1 MTSTTTNL
9 SLTVYNAITDVG
21 QTFLSFRN
29 NTVGDSTSNMTKIDT
44 WAGTV
49 NSDLTTLKLA
59 QPIVYVYATMVAGL
73 PTNYVATVSSMV
85 SYVTNTVIVL
95 KLDSN
100 NYGTVT
106 LNITGSG
113 GTPLGTKSVTKTNLS
128 GTIINLS
135 AGDLRINKEYLF
147 RYDGTQ
153 WVWIDATSA
162 DQLNII
168 GTVGHVTTISSDN
181 GIDDSTIALTNLS
194 LLLGRSGGQIVSGG
208 ITFNETLKLKGNIAT
223 SGNTSTS
230 PNIQFLVGN
239 SGATIAGTFLNN
251 GNFGLGTV
259 SPSTLFH
266 AATATSAAGISTFEQ
281 LSADGDSFDIVLKKA
296 RGTVVGT
303 PTVITSGDELGTI
316 QFSGYSGAGG
326 YVIGAAI
333 KAISSETI
341 DTTQVPAYLSFWT
354 GTNAKPSVLT
364 ERIRIDNAGKVGIG
378 TTAPETNLHIYTTG
392 TGTTTLEQI
401 GADSDSY
408 DIALRKA
415 RGTTTPAVVV
425 TADEMGTIKFAGYDG
440 SAYITGVSIKSHAVG
455 TMGTG
460 RVPGQLSFWT
470 GTDATTSVLTERMTI
485 KNDGKVGIGT
495 NAPLS
500 TLHVVGDARVT
511 GLTSGVV
518 KTDGNGLM
526 STAATSGGSSV
537 FLSGSLSFTSPI
549 NYLCQGRLTPTTGV
563 PIDIDGASAV
573 TTVYFTPYNGNLI
586 QLYTGSVWNTYYLTD
601 DLSLSLNGY
610 TASRN
615 YDVFVYDNSGTLTL
629 VTHVWADSFTR
640 VAAYDLVK
648 QNGVLC
654 LKDDLGKRYLGTIR
668 TTATTGQTE
677 LSETQM
683 YIWNYYNQV
692 PTKLYKTAGTIHSYS
707 SSTVRYYNNSS
718 TNQVSFV
725 CGDVTYLDTYLN
737 MLMQAAASS
746 RYGQAGVGMDVSN
759 IFSLV
764 STSTFLYDTYAE
776 SVALMKDWTAAGYHY
791 LSILEASQNTYA
803 TNYSTYKIFS
813 ILSA

>member
-49 NSDLTTLKLA
+49 DSDLTTLKLA

-135 AGDLRINKEYLF
+135 AGDLRVNKEYLF

-168 GTVGHVTTISSDN
+168 GTVGNVTTISSDN

-326 YVIGAAI
+326 YVISAAI
-333 KAISSETI
+333 KAISSGTI

-364 ERIRIDNAGKVGIG
+364 ERMRIDNAGKVGIG
-378 TTAPETNLHIYTTG
+378 TTTPETNLHIYTTG

-440 SAYITGVSIKSHAVG
+440 SVYITGASIKSHAVG

-460 RVPGQLSFWT
+460 RIPGQLSFWT
-470 GTDATTSVLTERMTI
+470 GTDATTSILTERMTI

-495 NAPLS
+495 NAPS
-500 TLHVVGDARVT
+500 SILHVVGDARVT
-511 GLTSGVV
+511 GLTGGVV
-518 KTDGNGLM
+518 KTDADGLM
-526 STAATSGGSSV
+526 SNIVLDGDTTKFLNGNGVFSTLASPDGWIPATGTWTYSSTAAH
-537 FLSGSLSFTSPI
+537 SPI
-549 NYLCQGRLTPTTGV
+549 YVVSVNADMTGIISVGMKIKLTHATVKYFIVTAVGTYGGGVTLITLYGGTDYTLAAAGSAITLPYYSTMKSPFGFPGNPIKWTVETTDETNRTQATPTAGTWYNLNSNSIYIPIGTWIVEYKCNVSAAKNPTANLDVQVALSTANNSASDALLTGFSYV
-563 PIDIDGASAV
+563 QGASASV
-573 TTVYFTPYNGNLI
+573 VNVSGVYSRKVLVIAAETPYYLNLM
-586 QLYTGSVWNTYYLTD
+586 TATSSVASIG
-601 DLSLSLNGY
+601 LSNAGY
-610 TASRN
+610 T
-615 YDVFVYDNSGTLTL
+615 L
-629 VTHVWADSFTR
+629 VIRAIC
-640 VAAYDLVK
+640 AYL
-648 QNGVLC
+648 
-654 LKDDLGKRYLGTIR
+654 
-668 TTATTGQTE
+668 
-677 LSETQM
+677 
-683 YIWNYYNQV
+683 
-692 PTKLYKTAGTIHSYS
+692 
-707 SSTVRYYNNSS
+707 
-718 TNQVSFV
+718 
-725 CGDVTYLDTYLN
+725 
-737 MLMQAAASS
+737 
-746 RYGQAGVGMDVSN
+746 
-759 IFSLV
+759 
-764 STSTFLYDTYAE
+764 
-776 SVALMKDWTAAGYHY
+776 
-791 LSILEASQNTYA
+791 
-803 TNYSTYKIFS
+803 
-813 ILSA
+813 